1 MKNPHTQI
9 KTCAW
14 LLACVFLVT
23 APSAAQQLTSSI
35 PSLHTSA
42 GRTAVTE
49 FSYTANPSLCLGLDS
64 SFTGAMFVPS
74 RFGMRELQFGGL
86 LAGKRLSENFAVIAG
101 AGGLGNELYSEFSGL
116 VGGSV
121 RLGEHFVAGMT
132 AEYSRISVQGY
143 APSAMPN
150 VHVGALL
157 TLSQGLTAGVSVSNI
172 LRGSYATD
180 SRIIHQKILL
190 GLGVE
195 VLPTL
200 FIDADASISLNEYS
214 GVTLAAR
221 YDALD
226 ALRCRLAVSTAPRM
240 GELSIA
246 LRPLSS
252 VAILA
257 SGNYHDVLGL
267 SQQIGVVWYW

>member
-132 AEYSRISVQGY
+132 AEYSRISVQDY

>member
-23 APSAAQQLTSSI
+23 APTAAQQLTSSI
-35 PSLHTSA
+35 PSLHTST
-42 GRTAVTE
+42 GRTALAE
-49 FSYTANPSLCLGLDS
+49 FSYTANPALCLGLDS
-64 SFTGAMFVPS
+64 SFAGAMFVPS

-86 LAGKRLSENFAVIAG
+86 LAGKRLSENIAIIAG

-116 VGGSV
+116 VGGSA
-121 RLGEHFVAGMT
+121 RLGEHFVAGIS
-132 AEYSRISVQGY
+132 AEYSRISVQDH
-143 APSAMPN
+143 APSSMPN

-157 TLSQGLTAGVSVSNI
+157 TLSQGITAGVSVSNI
-172 LRGSYATD
+172 FRGSYATD

-190 GLGVE
+190 GLGME
-195 VLPTL
+195 ILPTL
-200 FIDADASISLNEYS
+200 FVDADASISLNEYS

-240 GELSIA
+240 AELSFA

-257 SGNYHDVLGL
+257 TGNYHDVLGL
-267 SQQIGVVWYW
+267 SEQIGVMWYW